1 MYRRTRTFLVDL
13 CVSVCILL
21 PCWLLTYGHTQWP
34 YAPSCVTRAQQAQ
47 IICTK
52 EWIPNVIL
60 TSSRPPRYIDRT
72 SKMTVLILTK
82 ARPSLSEIVS
92 KCLCNVT
99 IISQPVNKFG
109 RLIVLLK
116 FRILTFP
123 ELNSRLTKKSLV

>member
-1 MYRRTRTFLVDL
+1 MCERLYIAAMLVTHL
-13 CVSVCILL
+13 W
-21 PCWLLTYGHTQWP
+21 PHTVLWP
-34 YAPSCVTRAQQAQ
+34 YTPSCVTRAQQAQ

-123 ELNSRLTKKSLV
+123 EL